1 MLTAL
6 SAHDL
11 SRKQVILLMRLI
23 RMMLCGS
30 PLNFSLHQCKC
41 VPVNDCLM
49 RILHIPYRSPY
60 RFLRFGLQLSVQWSA
75 VVIGSVISTGSSGPM
90 DVLMS
95 GQLEECP
102 RYGLIAVNKSIVT
115 EKSPQRERM
124 I

>member
-1 MLTAL
+1 
-6 SAHDL
+6 
-11 SRKQVILLMRLI
+11 
-23 RMMLCGS
+23 
-30 PLNFSLHQCKC
+30 
-41 VPVNDCLM
+41 
-49 RILHIPYRSPY
+49 
-60 RFLRFGLQLSVQWSA
+60 
-75 VVIGSVISTGSSGPM
+75 M